1 MMPPAFEYYA
11 PTGVDEVIDLLEKYG
26 DDAKI
31 LAGGQSLIPLLKS
44 RITEIPYLI
53 SLSGVKDLSYI
64 TESSN
69 ATRIGAMTVD
79 SDLEYSDTIRKR
91 YPILMDALARLADP
105 LVRNMGTVGG
115 NISHGDPSN
124 DLPAVMLA
132 LKATFVARGRGGD
145 RNIKARDF
153 FIDTF
158 TTALEHDE
166 VLTGISIPVWK
177 EHSGGSYVK
186 FERGTW
192 NFSVAGSAVQ
202 LRLENGAVAEAGI
215 AITSMGPKAM
225 YIPEAEDYLL
235 GKKFHKSV
243 ISEAADIVVEKS
255 QPSPDT
261 YGSVEYKKN
270 ILKRITMEALEN
282 AFRRSGG
289 MK

>member
-1 MMPPAFEYYA
+1 MPPPFEYYA

-44 RITEIPYLI
+44 RVTTIPYLI
-53 SLSGVKDLSYI
+53 SLSGIRELSYI
-64 TESSN
+64 NEGTSV
-69 ATRIGAMTVD
+69 TRIGAMTVD

-91 YPILMDALARLADP
+91 YPILMDALGKLADP

-132 LKATFVARGRGGD
+132 LKATFVARGRGGN

-153 FIDTF
+153 YIDTF

-166 VLTGISIPVWK
+166 VLTEISIPVWK
-177 EHSGGSYVK
+177 DNSGGSYVK
-186 FERGTW
+186 FEKGTW

-202 LRLENGAVAEAGI
+202 LRLEKGSVVEAGI
-215 AITSMGPKAM
+215 AITSMGPKAL
-225 YIPEAEDYLL
+225 YIPDAEDYLL
-235 GKKFHKSV
+235 GKKYDKSV
-243 ISEAADIVVEKS
+243 ISKAADIVVENS
-255 QPSPDT
+255 QPSPDS

-270 ILKRITMEALEN
+270 ILRRITIEAMEN
-282 AFRRSGG
+282 AFRRSGSVR
-289 MK
+289 